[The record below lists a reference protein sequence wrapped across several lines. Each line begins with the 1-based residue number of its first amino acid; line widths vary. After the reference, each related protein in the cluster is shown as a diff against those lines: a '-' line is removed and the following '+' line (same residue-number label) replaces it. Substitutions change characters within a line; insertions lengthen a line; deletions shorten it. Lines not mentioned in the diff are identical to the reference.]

1 MRTFV
6 TGGTGFV
13 GGALVR
19 QLLEAGH
26 EVRALVRPGTDTQQL
41 QGLPVEQVQGDLRDP
56 DSLARGIEGYQ
67 LVFHVAALY
76 SFWGYSWDDF
86 YQVNVEGTRRV
97 LEAALGA
104 GVERVIYTSSI
115 AVLGFNVDRS
125 PVDENTPSSL
135 EDMITPYKRSKFL
148 AEDVAREYAQRG
160 LPVVIVNPSSP
171 IGVGDHKPT
180 ATGKVVVDYL
190 NGRMFGYVDTGMNI
204 VDVEDVATGHLLALE
219 HGQVGERYILGG
231 ENLTLKQVLDLLA
244 DVSGLPQVRLQIPH
258 SVALGWSYVDIAL
271 ARLIPNH
278 MPAATPDAVNQSR
291 RYEFYDISKAINELG
306 FPRSSA
312 CEALRKSVAWYRA
325 HGYAP

>member
-19 QLLEAGH
+19 KLLEAGH

-41 QGLPVEQVQGDLRDP
+41 QGLPVEQVEGDLRDP
-56 DSLARGIEGYQ
+56 ESLQRGIEGCQ

-86 YQVNVEGTRRV
+86 YQVNVEGTRHV

-115 AVLGFNVDRS
+115 AVLGFNEDRS

-135 EDMITPYKRSKFL
+135 EIMITPYKRSKFL
-148 AEDVAREYAQRG
+148 AEDVARDYAQRG

-180 ATGKVVVDYL
+180 ATGKVVVDFL
-190 NGRMFGYVDTGMNI
+190 NGRMFGFVDTGMNI
-204 VDVEDVATGHLLALE
+204 VDVEDVAAGHLLALE
-219 HGQVGERYILGG
+219 RGQVGERYILGG
-231 ENLTLKQVLDLLA
+231 ENLTLKQVLDILA
-244 DVSGLPQVRLQIPH
+244 EVSGGPQVKLHVPH
-258 SVALGWSYVDIAL
+258 SVALGWSYIDVTL

-278 MPAATPDAVNQSR
+278 TPTATPDAVRQSR
-291 RYEFYDISKAINELG
+291 RYEFYDCSKAINELG
-306 FPRSSA
+306 FPQSSA
-312 CEALRKSVAWYRA
+312 REALRKSVAWYRA
-325 HGYAP
+325 RGYAP